1 MAVPIGK
8 IAATRSRSLQMCKPM
23 DINKLFAEGVEHQ
36 NAGRWAEA
44 TAIYRRIEKARSGL
58 APVSWNLGVVLKAQE
73 QWDGALRAFKAA
85 AKAGGTFQGLQFNI
99 GLCLQKLD
107 RIADAAEAFE
117 RAVKAEPDD
126 AVGYFNLAAAC
137 RELDRVEDAI
147 AAIDKALALR
157 PDFAE
162 AQLLQSKLRTRMLPI
177 WHVPMVND
185 APRNDAY
192 EAAIKALVRPGD
204 LVLEIGTGSG
214 LLAMMAA
221 RAGATVVTCEAV
233 PWIAETARKVIEA
246 NGLSD
251 RITVVNTL
259 STALTVGGVLPRRA
273 DLLLSEI
280 VASDFLSERI
290 IPAVADARE
299 RLLMPDARILPE
311 RGGVRCALAGG
322 DVLEKHL
329 FTGATNGFDLSAFN
343 QLYPRTVRYDA
354 RTVQAVALSAPAT
367 PFSFDF
373 TAGPIPAQ
381 QQVRFDLTAAVP
393 GRCVALAQWVWLD
406 FGQGI
411 LFENSPFIDSPA
423 SGWQPGFFLPPAP
436 FAVEAGMVVPCDGF
450 QDNYNVWLSFHEKTR
465 RD

>member
-1 MAVPIGK
+1 
-8 IAATRSRSLQMCKPM
+8 M
-23 DINKLFAEGVEHQ
+23 DINKLFAEGVDHQ
-36 NAGRWAEA
+36 NAGRWADA
-44 TAIYRRIEKARSGL
+44 AAIYRKIDKSRPGL
-58 APVSWNLGVVLKAQE
+58 APVAWNLGVVLKAQE

-85 AKAGGTFQGLQFNI
+85 AKAGGTFKGLQFNI
-99 GLCLQKLD
+99 GLCLQKLN
-107 RIADAAEAFE
+107 RMADAADAFE

-126 AVGYFNLAAAC
+126 AVGHFNLAAAC
-137 RELDRVEDAI
+137 RELDRVEQAV
-147 AAIDKALALR
+147 AAVDRALALR

-162 AQLLQSKLRTRMLPI
+162 AQLLQSKLRTRMLPV

-192 EAAIKALVRPGD
+192 EAAIKATVRPGD

-259 STALTVGGVLPRRA
+259 STALTVGDVLPRRA
-273 DLLLSEI
+273 DVLLSEI

-290 IPAVADARE
+290 IPAVADART
-299 RLLMPDARILPE
+299 RLLTPEARILPE

-322 DVLEKHL
+322 DLLEMHL
-329 FTGATNGFDLSAFN
+329 FTGPTNGFDLSCFN
-343 QLYPRTVRYDA
+343 RLYPRSVRYDA
-354 RTVQAVALSAPAT
+354 RTVQPLALSNAAT
-367 PFSFDF
+367 PFTFDF
-373 TAGPIPAQ
+373 TADPIPAHQ
-381 QQVRFDLTAAVP
+381 DLRFDLTATVS
-393 GRCVALAQWVWLD
+393 GRCAALAQWVWLD
-406 FGQGI
+406 FGRGVF
-411 LFENSPFIDSPA
+411 FENSPFVDSPA

-436 FAVEAGMVVPCDGF
+436 FQVEPGMDVPCHGY
-450 QDNYNVWLSFHEKTR
+450 QDNYNVWLSFYGKAPAG
-465 RD
+465 